1 MSAGLSDV
9 FSVIVSSEM
18 RSERRSIS
26 SVPRM
31 SVIVMKLVRTFWLA
45 STVVNA
51 SPKEEAATAKT
62 FSDVWARAS
71 FIVAFVASHSWLALS
86 SK

>member
-1 MSAGLSDV
+1 
-9 FSVIVSSEM
+9 M

-31 SVIVMKLVRTFWLA
+31 SVIVMKFVSTFWLA
-45 STVVNA
+45 STVVKA

-62 FSDVWARAS
+62 FSEVCARAS
-71 FIVAFVASHSWLALS
+71 FIVAFVASHS
-86 SK
+86 